1 MDDPA
6 LVRDRLL
13 MAIFVSALIHLIVIF
28 GPLAPGGL
36 SVPRIEPREPL
47 EVTVRPAATDRP
59 PSLRLVTGTAP
70 DWPSTPST
78 SRPRQRAIDGSTEDA
93 PTARYLRDWIV
104 HTETLG
110 NRAYPRE
117 LIEAGITGRVIVAIT
132 LTADGAVVDTRIL
145 GGSAHPAL
153 RDAARS
159 LVERAAPYPAVPAE
173 VLQGN
178 DELIITRTWS
188 FGEAEQ

>member
-1 MDDPA
+1 MEDAA
-6 LVRDRLL
+6 LARDRLL

-36 SVPRIEPREPL
+36 SAPRIETREPL
-47 EVTVRPAATDRP
+47 EVTVRPAATTGQ
-59 PSLRLVTGTAP
+59 PSLRLISGTAA
-70 DWPSTPST
+70 DTPSRAST
-78 SRPRQRAIDGSTEDA
+78 TRPRQRAVDGTPEDA

-117 LIEAGITGRVIVAIT
+117 LIEAGITGRVGVAIT
-132 LTADGAVVDTRIL
+132 LSADGAVVDTRIL
-145 GGSAHPAL
+145 GGSGQPAL
-153 RDAARS
+153 HDAARS
-159 LVERAAPYPAVPAE
+159 LVQRAAPYPAVPAE

-188 FGEAEQ
+188 FGEAER